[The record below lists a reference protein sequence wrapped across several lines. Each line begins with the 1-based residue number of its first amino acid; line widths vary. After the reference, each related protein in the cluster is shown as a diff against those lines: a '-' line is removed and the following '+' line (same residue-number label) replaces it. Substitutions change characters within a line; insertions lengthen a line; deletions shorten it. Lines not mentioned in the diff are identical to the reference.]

1 MAFPFPDKTHGADAC
16 EIRFDR
22 HVGCLEAWA
31 GKERMV
37 GWMLVGVCLGV
48 AVWWVVG
55 VCFTELAGEQ
65 IGRRPGLGYEEGN
78 GGGVERGDGARR
90 IGYQRFTDEEQDDDF
105 DGVQDV
111 ARNGEHGNG
120 GLRDDGSDEVDRS

>member
-1 MAFPFPDKTHGADAC
+1 
-16 EIRFDR
+16 
-22 HVGCLEAWA
+22 LEAWA

-65 IGRRPGLGYEEGN
+65 IGRRTRLGYEGVDDEEGN
-78 GGGVERGDGARR
+78 GGGVARGEGSRR

-105 DGVQDV
+105 EGVQDV
-111 ARNGEHGNG
+111 ARDVEHGNG
-120 GLRDDGSDEVDRS
+120 ELRDGGSDEVDKILM